1 MSDAAEELPAGWD
14 VTSLGEV
21 AQIDLGKMLDR
32 KQTAG
37 TPQRYL
43 RNINVRWGRIDLT
56 DLLEMPFK
64 PDELSRFSIRDEDV
78 LVCEGGEPG
87 RAAVWRFGNTEVRY
101 QKALHRVRLH
111 ADIGPDWLVYH
122 LMHDA
127 WTGQLAKRLTGT
139 TIGHLPREV
148 FVEHPLRVAPLAE
161 QRRIVEGLD
170 TLLTRLDAT
179 VATLK
184 RVERNLKRYRASV
197 LKAAVE
203 GLLVPTEAELARRE
217 GRSFEPASELLE
229 RILTER
235 RRRWEEAELAR
246 LSSKGKAPTD
256 THWNSKYVEPS
267 EPESAGNDNLPEGW
281 CWSALAQLCDSVT
294 DGDHLP
300 PPQSSTGVPFLVIG
314 NVRTGEVTFDG
325 SRFVSPEYFE
335 QLDPRRKPRC
345 GDVLYTVTGSFGI
358 PVHVRSNRPF
368 CVQRHIA
375 ILRPSPTVSADLV
388 VQFLGSNLA
397 FRQADAMA
405 TGTAQ
410 KTVPLQLLRRM
421 VLPLPPLAEQS
432 RIVPEVSRLLSVAD
446 AVTETVASELARCT
460 RLRQSILKAAFEG
473 KLVDQDPSDKPASV
487 LLERIR
493 AERAA
498 SAEAGAKRP
507 RRAAKRDPA

>member
-1 MSDAAEELPAGWD
+1 MSDVKQMNFEPAEFETYRLIDGDILLAEASGSASAVGKPAIWRSQVLDCCFQNTLIRVRPAA
-14 VTSLGEV
+14 
-21 AQIDLGKMLDR
+21 Q
-32 KQTAG
+32 Q
-37 TPQRYL
+37 
-43 RNINVRWGRIDLT
+43 
-56 DLLEMPFK
+56 
-64 PDELSRFSIRDEDV
+64 LSRF
-78 LVCEGGEPG
+78 
-87 RAAVWRFGNTEVRY
+87 
-101 QKALHRVRLH
+101 LH
-111 ADIGPDWLVYH
+111 AHFLRDVHTGAFAAASRGVGIHH
-122 LMHDA
+122 LGAEAITSWSISLPPQGERERVVEAVELQLSRIDA
-127 WTGQLAKRLTGT
+127 A
-139 TIGHLPREV
+139 I
-148 FVEHPLRVAPLAE
+148 
-161 QRRIVEGLD
+161 
-170 TLLTRLDAT
+170 
-179 VATLK
+179 ATLE

-203 GLLVPTEAELARRE
+203 GRLVPTEAELAQRE

-229 RILTER
+229 RILSER

-246 LSSKGKAPTD
+246 LTSKGTVPTD
-256 THWNSKYVEPS
+256 SRWKSKY
-267 EPESAGNDNLPEGW
+267 AGPFEAEVAGLSVLPEGW

-375 ILRPSPTVSADLV
+375 ILRPSPTVSADLL

-432 RIVPEVSRLLSVAD
+432 RIVAEVSRLLSVAD

-473 KLVDQDPSDKPASV
+473 KLVDQDPSDEPASV